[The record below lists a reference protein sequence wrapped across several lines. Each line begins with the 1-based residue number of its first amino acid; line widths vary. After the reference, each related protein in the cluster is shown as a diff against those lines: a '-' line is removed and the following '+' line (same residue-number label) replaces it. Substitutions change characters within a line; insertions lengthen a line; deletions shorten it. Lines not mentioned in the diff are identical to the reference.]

1 MIRYLFTIIAPT
13 IIPIE
18 KSLGSK
24 PKCLELRLRTVL
36 IMYGNGTVT
45 ANPRKLSEIK
55 IRNVFLSF
63 PCPLSKSIPPL
74 YL

>member
-13 IIPIE
+13 IIPIG
-18 KSLGSK
+18 KVPWIK

-45 ANPRKLSEIK
+45 ANPRKNYEIK

-63 PCPLSKSIPPL
+63 PAPLSKSIPPL

>member
-13 IIPIE
+13 IIPIG
-18 KSLGSK
+18 KVPWIK

-45 ANPRKLSEIK
+45 ANLGKIK
-55 IRNVFLSF
+55 
-63 PCPLSKSIPPL
+63 
-74 YL
+74 

>member
-13 IIPIE
+13 IIPIG
-18 KSLGSK
+18 KVPWIK

-45 ANPRKLSEIK
+45 ANPRKNYEIK
-55 IRNVFLSF
+55 IRNVFFKLSA
-63 PCPLSKSIPPL
+63 PLSKSIPPL